1 MDLSPRAKEERGSRQ
16 EGQSQAQG
24 SGDLMGNNGIEKEK
38 DAALARP
45 QQIQTPLQSGV
56 VASLTKEA
64 GREGSIVSSA
74 SLSSSS
80 LVNGLPSS
88 PKRSRADGQGIKYMP
103 KEYKYCD
110 VKDLGLLI
118 ADMLLELIRLN
129 DRIPLQDGILTRF
142 HSR

>member
-1 MDLSPRAKEERGSRQ
+1 MDLSPSEAKERGAKQ
-16 EGQSQAQG
+16 EGQSQGQA
-24 SGDLMGNNGIEKEK
+24 SGDLTGNNGIEKEK
-38 DAALARP
+38 DVARAR
-45 QQIQTPLQSGV
+45 PLQSVV
-56 VASLTKEA
+56 VASVAKDV
-64 GREGSIVSSA
+64 GREGSTVSSTP
-74 SLSSSS
+74 LSSSS
-80 LVNGLPSS
+80 LVNGLPPS

-118 ADMLLELIRLN
+118 SDMLLELIRLN